1 MTVVGSLYLAGT
13 DTTAESL
20 YWAFLFMVRY
30 PEVQQ
35 KIYDE
40 ILQQLGMFTEK

>member
-20 YWAFLFMVRY
+20 YWTFLFMVRY

-40 ILQQLGMFTEK
+40 VLQQLGKVTEQ